1 MTMFKFKF
9 ATWPPGR
16 AKTRPGRTRDR
27 VTSTFP
33 GRVEPA
39 RGLRAW
45 TVPRVVGVGWCS
57 LGQ

>member
-9 ATWPPGR
+9 ATWPR